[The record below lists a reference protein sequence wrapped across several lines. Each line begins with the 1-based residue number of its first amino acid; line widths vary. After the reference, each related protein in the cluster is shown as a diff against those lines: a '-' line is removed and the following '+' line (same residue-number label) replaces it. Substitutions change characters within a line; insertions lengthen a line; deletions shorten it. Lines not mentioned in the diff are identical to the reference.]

1 MLAEGKGQYSL
12 HLIFAGCAGAT
23 DSLHDAILPTVTEAS
38 PDGPR
43 PVSSGTVYQTSASA
57 SQMAGCRRVAS
68 RTATRRSTRLLGRL
82 VLGTI
87 GLIVISGVIGCNPLT
102 DGPSPF
108 PTATVRPTATPNR
121 AYSTVRL
128 GTIIDAVKTLGRVV
142 AAQEADL
149 NFRNTGRI
157 RDVFVQPGD
166 LVNAGQV
173 LAELDQRDLP
183 WQLSRARLGVRQ
195 AEARL
200 EASVVRQVVDTV
212 QVDELAV
219 QSAVVQLAGAT
230 LAQSRLDADITDAD
244 VLDARSRIASARS
257 ALDSA
262 RFSIRARD
270 ADLAV
275 KQADLAVKSMPPNPQ
290 ELTRARLDIEIA
302 RVRLAQAEAGPRA
315 VDIRAAE
322 LLVDQEKTRLARLQD
337 YSPVRAEDVAGARL
351 ELLRAEG
358 VVTRVFADIDARL
371 LVAAV
376 PRSSAIASARNGVD
390 VARNALEKL
399 LATVPL
405 ATEIEAQRASV
416 RLAEIALER
425 LRSPQTFD
433 ADSARVAVR
442 VAEARLA
449 QLVAGPSAAEIASF
463 RSQISAVELARDGAK
478 GAVTVAE
485 ANLQA
490 AESRLAFILVG
501 PNRFDR
507 DDAANRIS
515 AVQAQITALRDR
527 VDTNRQFADQARTIA
542 TFDQETLRRAV
553 AQARLDVSNFEDQTG
568 DVRIVAPFP
577 GKITR
582 LAARP
587 GDTVQAFFPVMNL
600 SSLEGVVVKAD
611 ISEADVPRLQEG
623 MPVDLTMDIYPGQLI
638 RGRII
643 SLPVSTTERVGA
655 APDRAT
661 RIAVDWPPPTSL
673 GRPELGMLARV
684 QITLLSK
691 PDVLVVPNTA
701 IKIVGKRKF
710 IEYMDGDIRRSR
722 NVELGIQT
730 DTDTEVLSGVQPGM
744 VVIAGQN

>member
-1 MLAEGKGQYSL
+1 VSAASPGVPEAVSGGMNDRIPATELPV
-12 HLIFAGCAGAT
+12 AGARRGVA
-23 DSLHDAILPTVTEAS
+23 LAS
-38 PDGPR
+38 RG
-43 PVSSGTVYQTSASA
+43 ASA
-57 SQMAGCRRVAS
+57 
-68 RTATRRSTRLLGRL
+68 RLLGRF
-82 VLGTI
+82 VLGTV
-87 GLIVISGVIGCNPLT
+87 GLAVFSGLIGCNPLT

-121 AYSTVRL
+121 AYSTVRV

-157 RDVFVQPGD
+157 RDVFVQPGN
-166 LVNAGQV
+166 LVTAGQV

-200 EASVVRQVVDTV
+200 EASVARQVVDTV

-219 QSAVVQLAGAT
+219 QSAAVQLAGAK
-230 LAQSRLDADITDAD
+230 LAQSRLDADVPDAD

-257 ALDSA
+257 ALDTA
-262 RFSIRARD
+262 RFAIRARD

-275 KQADLAVKSMPPNPQ
+275 KQAELAVKLMPPNAQ
-290 ELTRARLDIEIA
+290 EIGRARLEIEIA

-315 VDIRAAE
+315 EEIRSAE
-322 LLVDQEKTRLARLQD
+322 ILVDQERTRLARLTD
-337 YSPVRAEDVAGARL
+337 SSPVRAEDIAGGRL

-358 VVTRVFADIDARL
+358 VLTRVFADIDAGL

-376 PRSSAIASARNGVD
+376 PRASAIASARNGVD

-399 LATVPL
+399 MATVPS
-405 ATEIEAQRASV
+405 ATEIEAQRASI

-433 ADSARVAVR
+433 AESARVAVK
-442 VAEARLA
+442 VSEARLA
-449 QLVAGPSAAEIASF
+449 QLLAGPNEAEISSIRA
-463 RSQISAVELARDGAK
+463 QISAIELARDGAK

-490 AESRLAFILVG
+490 AESRLAFVLEG

-515 AVQAQITALRDR
+515 ALQSQITALKDR
-527 VDTNRQFADQARTIA
+527 VDTNRQAADQARTIA

-577 GKITR
+577 GRITR

-623 MPVDLTMDIYPGQLI
+623 MPVDLTLDIYPGQLI

-661 RIAVDWPPPTSL
+661 RIAVDWPAPTPL

-691 PDVLVVPNTA
+691 PGVLLVPNTA
-701 IKIVGKRKF
+701 IKVVGKRKF

>member
-1 MLAEGKGQYSL
+1 MIDRIPATELPV
-12 HLIFAGCAGAT
+12 AGARRGVA
-23 DSLHDAILPTVTEAS
+23 LAS
-38 PDGPR
+38 RG
-43 PVSSGTVYQTSASA
+43 ASA
-57 SQMAGCRRVAS
+57 
-68 RTATRRSTRLLGRL
+68 RLLGRF
-82 VLGTI
+82 VLGTV
-87 GLIVISGVIGCNPLT
+87 GLAVFSGLIGCNPLT

-121 AYSTVRL
+121 AYSTVRV

-157 RDVFVQPGD
+157 RDVFVQPGN
-166 LVNAGQV
+166 LVTAGQV

-200 EASVVRQVVDTV
+200 EASVARQVVDTV

-219 QSAVVQLAGAT
+219 QSAAVQLAGAK
-230 LAQSRLDADITDAD
+230 LAQSRLDADVPDAD

-257 ALDSA
+257 ALDTA
-262 RFSIRARD
+262 RFAIRARD

-275 KQADLAVKSMPPNPQ
+275 KQAELAVKLMPPN
-290 ELTRARLDIEIA
+290 A
-302 RVRLAQAEAGPRA
+302 
-315 VDIRAAE
+315 IRAAE
-322 LLVDQEKTRLARLQD
+322 ILVDQERTRLARLTD
-337 YSPVRAEDVAGARL
+337 SSPVRAEDIAGGRL

-358 VVTRVFADIDARL
+358 VLTRVFADIDAGL

-376 PRSSAIASARNGVD
+376 PRTSAIASARNGVD

-399 LATVPL
+399 MATVPS
-405 ATEIEAQRASV
+405 ATEIEAQRASI

-433 ADSARVAVR
+433 AESARVAVK

-449 QLVAGPSAAEIASF
+449 QLLAGPNEAEISSIRA
-463 RSQISAVELARDGAK
+463 QISAIELARDGAK

-490 AESRLAFILVG
+490 AESRLAFVLEG

-515 AVQAQITALRDR
+515 ALQSQITALKDR
-527 VDTNRQFADQARTIA
+527 VDTNRQAADQARTIA

-577 GKITR
+577 GRITR

-623 MPVDLTMDIYPGQLI
+623 MPVDLTLDIYPGQLI

-661 RIAVDWPPPTSL
+661 RIAVDWPAPTPL

-691 PDVLVVPNTA
+691 PGVLLVPNTA
-701 IKIVGKRKF
+701 IKVVGKRKF

>member
-1 MLAEGKGQYSL
+1 M
-12 HLIFAGCAGAT
+12 
-23 DSLHDAILPTVTEAS
+23 TEAS
-38 PDGPR
+38 PDGPGLANG
-43 PVSSGTVYQTSASA
+43 GTVDQTPATPFQVSE
-57 SQMAGCRRVAS
+57 GRRVAS
-68 RTATRRSTRLLGRL
+68 SPAQGRSARLFGHL
-82 VLGTI
+82 VVGAV
-87 GLIVISGVIGCNPLT
+87 GLVVFSGVIGCNPLT

-121 AYSTVRL
+121 AYSTVRV

-195 AEARL
+195 ADARL
-200 EASVVRQVVDTV
+200 EASIAREVIDTV

-219 QSAVVQLAGAT
+219 KSSVVQLAGAR
-230 LAQSRLDADITDAD
+230 LAQSRVDADIPDAD
-244 VLDARSRIASARS
+244 ILDVRSRIASARS

-262 RFSIRARD
+262 RFAIRARE

-275 KQADLAVKSMPPNPQ
+275 KQAELALKLMPPPPQ

-302 RVRLAQAEAGPRA
+302 RVRLAQAEAGPWA
-315 VDIRAAE
+315 EEIRAAE
-322 LLVDQEKTRLARLQD
+322 LLVDQEKTRMARLID
-337 YSPVRAEDVAGARL
+337 SPPVRAEDIAGARL
-351 ELLRAEG
+351 DLLRAEG
-358 VVTRVFADIDARL
+358 LVTRVFADIDAGV
-371 LVAAV
+371 LVAPV
-376 PRSSAIASARNGVD
+376 PRASAIATARNGVD
-390 VARNALEKL
+390 VARNALGKL
-399 LATVPL
+399 LATVPS
-405 ATEIEAQRASV
+405 ATEIEAQRSSV
-416 RLAEIALER
+416 RLAEIALEK
-425 LRSPQTFD
+425 LKAPKTYD
-433 ADSARVAVR
+433 ADAARVAVR
-442 VAEARLA
+442 MAEARLA
-449 QLVAGPSAAEIASF
+449 QLRGGPNEAELASMRAQIAAFEF
-463 RSQISAVELARDGAK
+463 ARDGAR
-478 GAVTVAE
+478 GAVAVAE

-490 AESRLAFILVG
+490 AESRLAFILEG

-507 DDAANRIS
+507 DDAANRVS
-515 AVQAQITALRDR
+515 AIQAQIAALSDR
-527 VDTNRQFADQARTIA
+527 VDTNRQVAEQARTIA

-568 DVRIVAPFP
+568 DVRIAAPFS
-577 GKITR
+577 GRITR

-661 RIAVDWPPPTSL
+661 RIAVEWPPPTAL

-691 PDVLVVPNTA
+691 PDVLLVPNTA

-744 VVIAGQN
+744 VVISGQN

>member
-1 MLAEGKGQYSL
+1 M
-12 HLIFAGCAGAT
+12 
-23 DSLHDAILPTVTEAS
+23 TEAS
-38 PDGPR
+38 PDGPG
-43 PVSSGTVYQTSASA
+43 PVYGGTVDHPSATA
-57 SQMAGCRRVAS
+57 SRMTGGRRVVPRADQG
-68 RTATRRSTRLLGRL
+68 RSTAILGRL
-82 VLGTI
+82 VLGAV
-87 GLIVISGVIGCNPLT
+87 GLIVFSGVIGCNPLT

-121 AYSTVRL
+121 AYSTVRV

-157 RDVFVQPGD
+157 RDVLVQPGE
-166 LVNAGQV
+166 LVTAGQV

-200 EASVVRQVVDTV
+200 EASVARQVIDTV

-219 QSAVVQLAGAT
+219 QSAVVQLTGAR
-230 LAQSRLDADITDAD
+230 LGQSRLDADIPDAD

-262 RFSIRARD
+262 RFAIRARD

-275 KQADLAVKSMPPNPQ
+275 KQAELAVKSIPPNPQ
-290 ELTRARLDIEIA
+290 EISRARMEIEIA

-315 VDIRAAE
+315 EDIRGAE
-322 LLVDQEKTRLARLQD
+322 LLVDQEKTRRARLTD
-337 YSPVRAEDVAGARL
+337 SSPVRPEDITGARL

-358 VVTRVFADIDARL
+358 VVTRVFADIDAGL
-371 LVAAV
+371 LVATV
-376 PRSSAIASARNGVD
+376 PRASAIASARNGVD

-399 LATVPL
+399 LATVPS
-405 ATEIEAQRASV
+405 ATEIEVQRASI

-425 LRSPQTFD
+425 MRSPQTFD
-433 ADSARVAVR
+433 AESARVAVK

-449 QLVAGPSAAEIASF
+449 QLVAGQNEAEIASI

-478 GAVTVAE
+478 GAVAVAE

-490 AESRLAFILVG
+490 AESRLAFILEG

-507 DDAANRIS
+507 DEATNRIS
-515 AVQAQITALRDR
+515 AVQAQVNALRDR
-527 VDTNRQFADQARTIA
+527 VDTNRQVSEQARTIA

-553 AQARLDVSNFEDQTG
+553 AQARLDVSNFVDQTG
-568 DVRIVAPFP
+568 DVRIVAPFS
-577 GKITR
+577 GRITR

-623 MPVDLTMDIYPGQLI
+623 MPVDLTMDIYPGQMI

-661 RIAVDWPPPTSL
+661 RIAVDWPPPTAL
-673 GRPELGMLARV
+673 GRPELGMLSRV

-691 PDVLVVPNTA
+691 PDVLLVPNRA